1 MYGLLISSVSS
12 YIKDTYGEDKW
23 EEIRRH
29 AHVTSHT
36 FATHDRYSERIIPD
50 LANAASQVLNVSAEN
65 LMYNFGVCFVSFV
78 GQYGYDR
85 ILKVLGRHMRDF
97 LNGLDNLHEYLR
109 FSYQKLRAPS
119 FYCENETQHGL
130 TLHYRS
136 KRRGFVHYVKGQIVQ
151 VGKQF
156 YNTEVKVDVILE
168 EDDDI
173 MIHVVFELHFDNTA
187 YTELLEKEK
196 RRLNSDHS
204 QIQSDFLFDLFPFHM
219 VFDRNLTIRN
229 IGNGLYAVLPSILGR
244 RVNKMFTLI
253 RPLVEF
259 RWESIQVHTNN
270 VFELLSVFGVSRKS
284 YYFPTKEE
292 DQSEGTSQAQSD
304 DFLED
309 DDGKCLHL
317 KGQMLYMK
325 EWDQIIF
332 LGIPVLQNLDAM
344 FRAGLFI
351 NDLSLHDSSRDLVLA
366 GTQQSAELKL
376 ALDQEQQKSK
386 ILEESMEK
394 LDAEM
399 KRTDSLLYQMIPKQ
413 VADRLR
419 RGEPAIT
426 TCQVFENVTILFS
439 DVVGFTTICSR
450 ITPME
455 VVSMLNAMYTCFDR
469 LSETHGVYKVET
481 IGDAYMVVAGA
492 PEICPDHSARILDMA
507 LDMINAIV
515 DLRDPSTG
523 GSMKIRIGIHTGNAV
538 AGVVGIKMP
547 RYCLFGDTVNTA
559 SRMETNGESMKIHV
573 GETTYRFVQDDDYI
587 LHERGTI
594 DVKGKGTM
602 KTYWLLGKGSKV
614 NKNILGQRST
624 TPDDNISMCPMASIV
639 MEEMS
644 RRSSSP
650 DVNFSRSLDMCAM
663 YSPVSFDDIHRNKIP
678 ITFRKEMQLKRNSNE
693 SSPIKLARNEQTC
706 KTNGLNIHANS
717 PEKIRTDLT
726 KLNNV
731 NENNL
736 NGVLKNGF
744 VTEKVNTNFSTPEVK
759 KESNITVENHLKK
772 NNNKE
777 KLDTKSYQSSTCSIV

>member
-1 MYGLLISSVSS
+1 
-12 YIKDTYGEDKW
+12 
-23 EEIRRH
+23 
-29 AHVTSHT
+29 
-36 FATHDRYSERIIPD
+36 
-50 LANAASQVLNVSAEN
+50 
-65 LMYNFGVCFVSFV
+65 
-78 GQYGYDR
+78 
-85 ILKVLGRHMRDF
+85 
-97 LNGLDNLHEYLR
+97 
-109 FSYQKLRAPS
+109 
-119 FYCENETQHGL
+119 
-130 TLHYRS
+130 
-136 KRRGFVHYVKGQIVQ
+136 
-151 VGKQF
+151 
-156 YNTEVKVDVILE
+156 
-168 EDDDI
+168 
-173 MIHVVFELHFDNTA
+173 
-187 YTELLEKEK
+187 
-196 RRLNSDHS
+196 
-204 QIQSDFLFDLFPFHM
+204 
-219 VFDRNLTIRN
+219 
-229 IGNGLYAVLPSILGR
+229 
-244 RVNKMFTLI
+244 
-253 RPLVEF
+253 
-259 RWESIQVHTNN
+259 
-270 VFELLSVFGVSRKS
+270 
-284 YYFPTKEE
+284 
-292 DQSEGTSQAQSD
+292 
-304 DFLED
+304 
-309 DDGKCLHL
+309 
-317 KGQMLYMK
+317 
-325 EWDQIIF
+325 
-332 LGIPVLQNLDAM
+332 M

-455 VVSMLNAMYTCFDR
+455 VVSMLNAMYTCFDQ

-614 NKNILGQRST
+614 NENLIGQRST

-650 DVNFSRSLDMCAM
+650 DVHFSRSLDMCAM

-678 ITFRKEMQLKRNSNE
+678 NTLRKEMQFKRNSNE
-693 SSPIKLARNEQTC
+693 SSPNKLAKNEQIC

-736 NGVLKNGF
+736 NGMLKNGY
-744 VTEKVNTNFSTPEVK
+744 VTEKVTTNFSTPEGK
-759 KESNITVENHLKK
+759 KEKESNITVESHMKKK
-772 NNNKE
+772 NAKE
-777 KLDTKSYQSSTCSIV
+777 KLDHKSYQSSTCSIV